1 MQSRPEII
9 RSIIGPTIRDKI
21 SGSAEAFRKFALI
34 SSKMLD
40 SSARNNV
47 CSSNS
52 RDTVSEKTLFDF
64 GLAISNGGENDMEK
78 QAESRRVVVET
89 PNARRE
95 VVQTETARYPERDR
109 SGISGAALAAIV
121 VGVIALAAIIILFMM
136 NQQQNDANVNTA
148 QVQQPPTTIVQQP
161 AQQPPVIV
169 NQPAPASQPAPV
181 IINGQPQPAPATSG
195 GSTRSNV
202 PDDSSIQT
210 AVDKKLSNDPTLST
224 LGVTVTVLNG
234 KATLTGNVKSDALKS
249 QVERAVR
256 AVKGVK
262 SIDNQITVG

>member
-1 MQSRPEII
+1 
-9 RSIIGPTIRDKI
+9 
-21 SGSAEAFRKFALI
+21 
-34 SSKMLD
+34 
-40 SSARNNV
+40 
-47 CSSNS
+47 
-52 RDTVSEKTLFDF
+52 
-64 GLAISNGGENDMEK
+64 MEK

-95 VVQTETARYPERDR
+95 VVQTETAHYPERDR

-136 NQQQNDANVNTA
+136 NQQQNNNANVNTA
-148 QVQQPPTTIVQQP
+148 QAQQPPQTTIVQQP
-161 AQQPPVIV
+161 AQQPPFIV
-169 NQPAPASQPAPV
+169 NQPGPASQPAPV
-181 IINGQPQPAPATSG
+181 IIIGHTHPAAVSSG
-195 GSTRSNV
+195 GSTTSNV
-202 PDDSSIQT
+202 PDDSSIQS

-224 LGVTVTVLNG
+224 LGVSVTVLNG
-234 KATLTGNVKSDALKS
+234 KATLTGTVKSDALKS